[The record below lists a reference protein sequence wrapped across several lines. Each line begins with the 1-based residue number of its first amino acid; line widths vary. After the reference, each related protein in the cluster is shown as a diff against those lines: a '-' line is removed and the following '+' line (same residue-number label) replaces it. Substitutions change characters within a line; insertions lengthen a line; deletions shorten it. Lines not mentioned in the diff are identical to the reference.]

1 MFEMIRTDS
10 VWGLYRRLVT
20 RGRDEAAKVKGIRRG
35 EEKRYGNGKPACLN
49 ERAKVTGSAHWGT
62 GWDGAGGQ
70 RGMVLRIPR
79 SSPARRRPQAHIATV
94 THASLP
100 SSSVPPRAPCALPV
114 TFALRPPPPAILR
127 PAPVATGRP
136 PLRLVRHQPPL
147 PSASGPTPPPS
158 GLAPPEDKGVQQCE
172 KPLGVNFFW
181 SRSLNR
187 LRQVACARPG
197 RPRSREELGPRSRID
212 HGPSHPRLLHAGFPI
227 PPIPQSLA
235 APGCGGQPGGSGGG
249 SSSHISS
256 SWICSPHDA
265 GHDSSNQL
273 ISTGIAAAP
282 SSLL

>member
-49 ERAKVTGSAHWGT
+49 E
-62 GWDGAGGQ
+62 
-70 RGMVLRIPR
+70 
-79 SSPARRRPQAHIATV
+79 SPARRRPQAHIAAV

-100 SSSVPPRAPCALPV
+100 SSSVPPCAPCALPV

-147 PSASGPTPPPS
+147 PSASGLQLQP
-158 GLAPPEDKGVQQCE
+158 VE
-172 KPLGVNFFW
+172 KPKLKLRQTGPYPCIQ
-181 SRSLNR
+181 RCSLPR
-187 LRQVACARPG
+187 LYSQVACARPG

-249 SSSHISS
+249 SSSHIR
-256 SWICSPHDA
+256 
-265 GHDSSNQL
+265 
-273 ISTGIAAAP
+273 
-282 SSLL
+282 